1 MPADP
6 TKAAVDDAPPVVG
19 LGSEPPTDPAAASR
33 QCSRCR
39 ASFPSDPT
47 LFFNGAHAWWLCPSC
62 EPALL
67 GRRTGGG

>member
-6 TKAAVDDAPPVVG
+6 TKAARDDTAPPVDIDKE
-19 LGSEPPTDPAAASR
+19 LPTDTPAVSR

-39 ASFPSDPT
+39 ASFPPDPT
-47 LFFNGAHAWWLCPSC
+47 LFFTAAHAWWLCPSC
-62 EPALL
+62 TPALL